1 MTMAETLSKDQRSAL
16 MARVKSRNTT
26 PEKYVRRT
34 LWTNGFRYR
43 LNVRKLPGKPD
54 IVLAK
59 YRTATL
65 VQGCFWHSHD
75 CRRGRNRPATNI
87 EYWNRKLDGNAARD
101 AINQAKLVELG
112 WYVFTIWECELQ
124 EGTERLLSHLH
135 SLRERQE
142 VERHGN
148 PSTRR

>member
-1 MTMAETLSKDQRSAL
+1 MAETLSKGQRSSL

-34 LWTNGFRYR
+34 LWANGFRYR

-59 YRTATL
+59 YRTAAL

-75 CRRGRNRPATNI
+75 CRRGRNRPATNV

-101 AINQAKLVELG
+101 AVNQAKLVELG
-112 WYVFTIWECELQ
+112 WHVFTIWECELQ
-124 EGTERLLSHLH
+124 KGTERLLSHLH
-135 SLRERQE
+135 SLRERQK

-148 PSTRR
+148 PSTSR